1 MKVNSLAFD
10 IKLPLNF
17 KASSANE
24 SRQTPTASAELEKPG
39 LEKTHQLTQAPQK
52 PIVNGMGLGLEFAI
66 DKTTGVNI
74 IRVYNL
80 ETGEVIRQIPPEEV
94 LNFLREFESRN
105 GHFLSRW
112 L

>member
-10 IKLPLNF
+10 TSLSLNA
-17 KASSANE
+17 KASSPNE
-24 SRQTPTASAELEKPG
+24 ATQSPKASAKSEPPVLEKIDS
-39 LEKTHQLTQAPQK
+39 TVQAPQK
-52 PIVNGMGLGLEFAI
+52 PIVNGMGLGLEFAV
-66 DKTTGVNI
+66 DKTTGLNI

-105 GHFLSRW
+105 GHFFSRS

>member
-10 IKLPLNF
+10 INLPLNS
-17 KASSANE
+17 KAGSPKE
-24 SRQTPTASAELEKPG
+24 STQTPKALAESENPLLEKPQ
-39 LEKTHQLTQAPQK
+39 QLPQASQK
-52 PIVNGMGLGLEFAI
+52 PIVNGMGLGLEFAV
-66 DKTTGVNI
+66 DKTTGLNI